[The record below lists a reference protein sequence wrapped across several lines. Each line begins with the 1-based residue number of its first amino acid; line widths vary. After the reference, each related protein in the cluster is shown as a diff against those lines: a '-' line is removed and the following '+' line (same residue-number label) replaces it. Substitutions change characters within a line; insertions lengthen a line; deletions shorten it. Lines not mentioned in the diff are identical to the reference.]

1 MAPLI
6 GQHCL
11 FRLILFLCARSCMFC
26 TFMQGVADWAVA
38 QASLPSF
45 ESAAMSFGL
54 NLAPQHRVYAGFAI
68 YSFAM
73 GNIFPRLPDIK
84 HAMGIGDG
92 TLGLS
97 LIGTPIGTLTALTLA
112 TPLLERVG
120 FRRALLV
127 LVPLLALAYAVAV
140 HAPGPLALFLMLF
153 PVGLMIGSVEIM
165 LNVEADRTEFLV
177 KRRIMNRAHSFWS
190 MGFFGAGLFGG
201 ALAHLGISPQLHL
214 ALIVPIVAIS
224 MALFLGGYQPAPSR
238 FVGTGKKAP
247 MLARPTL
254 PILVLVAVTLSAML
268 MEGASIDWSA
278 IYMRT
283 VFRVRPLR
291 RRFHRGAVRLFP
303 GNHALLRRQFRR
315 PLFAKRRGAG
325 AAGNDGDRR
334 AGCLFLARA
343 VLLHTGLC
351 ASGDRYQRPLPAG
364 DLGCRPTDGST
375 GCDQCRGTVADL
387 LRRLPARPAAARL
400 RLGPLGH
407 PLGLWYRHSVH
418 YPQPADRG
426 IAWPAAGRRQTGR
439 FGG

>member
-1 MAPLI
+1 
-6 GQHCL
+6 
-11 FRLILFLCARSCMFC
+11 MFC

-283 VFRVRPLR
+283 VFESGPFVAGFTVALFAFSQATT
-291 RRFHRGAVRLFP
+291 RFFADSFVDRYSPSGVAGVLLAMMATGVLVVFFSPAPFFSMLGFALLGIGTSALFP
-303 GNHALLRRQFRR
+303 LAISAAAQRTDRPAAINVAALSQISFVAFLLGPPLLGFVSDHWGIRSAFGIGIPFIILSLLTAGSLGRR
-315 PLFAKRRGAG
+315 P
-325 AAGNDGDRR
+325 AADKPAASVDEPLEPTRDKI
-334 AGCLFLARA
+334 LARA
-343 VLLHTGLC
+343 AEG
-351 ASGDRYQRPLPAG
+351 
-364 DLGCRPTDGST
+364 
-375 GCDQCRGTVADL
+375 
-387 LRRLPARPAAARL
+387 
-400 RLGPLGH
+400 
-407 PLGLWYRHSVH
+407 
-418 YPQPADRG
+418 
-426 IAWPAAGRRQTGR
+426 
-439 FGG
+439 

>member
-1 MAPLI
+1 
-6 GQHCL
+6 
-11 FRLILFLCARSCMFC
+11 
-26 TFMQGVADWAVA
+26 
-38 QASLPSF
+38 
-45 ESAAMSFGL
+45 MSFGL

-283 VFRVRPLR
+283 VFESGPFVAGFTVALFAFSQATT
-291 RRFHRGAVRLFP
+291 RFFADSFVDRYSPSGVAGVLLAMMATGVLVVFFSPAPFFSMLGFALLGIGTSALFP
-303 GNHALLRRQFRR
+303 LAISAAAQRTDRPAAINVAALSQISFVAFLLGPPLLGFVSDHWGIRSAFGIGIPFIILSLLTAGSLGRR
-315 PLFAKRRGAG
+315 P
-325 AAGNDGDRR
+325 AADKPAASVDEPLEPTRDKI
-334 AGCLFLARA
+334 LARA
-343 VLLHTGLC
+343 AEG
-351 ASGDRYQRPLPAG
+351 
-364 DLGCRPTDGST
+364 
-375 GCDQCRGTVADL
+375 
-387 LRRLPARPAAARL
+387 
-400 RLGPLGH
+400 
-407 PLGLWYRHSVH
+407 
-418 YPQPADRG
+418 
-426 IAWPAAGRRQTGR
+426 
-439 FGG
+439 

>member
-1 MAPLI
+1 
-6 GQHCL
+6 
-11 FRLILFLCARSCMFC
+11 MFC

-283 VFRVRPLR
+283 VFESGPFVAGFTVALFAFSQATTRFFADSFVDRYSPSGVARVLLAMMATGVLVVFFSPAPFFSMLG
-291 RRFHRGAVRLFP
+291 FALLGIGTSALFP
-303 GNHALLRRQFRR
+303 LAISAAAQRTDRPAAINVAALSQISFVAFLLGPPLLGFVSDHWGIRSAFGIGIPFIILSLLTAGSLGRR
-315 PLFAKRRGAG
+315 PAADKPAAPAG
-325 AAGNDGDRR
+325 EPCEPTRDKV
-334 AGCLFLARA
+334 LARA
-343 VLLHTGLC
+343 AEG
-351 ASGDRYQRPLPAG
+351 
-364 DLGCRPTDGST
+364 
-375 GCDQCRGTVADL
+375 
-387 LRRLPARPAAARL
+387 
-400 RLGPLGH
+400 
-407 PLGLWYRHSVH
+407 
-418 YPQPADRG
+418 
-426 IAWPAAGRRQTGR
+426 
-439 FGG
+439 